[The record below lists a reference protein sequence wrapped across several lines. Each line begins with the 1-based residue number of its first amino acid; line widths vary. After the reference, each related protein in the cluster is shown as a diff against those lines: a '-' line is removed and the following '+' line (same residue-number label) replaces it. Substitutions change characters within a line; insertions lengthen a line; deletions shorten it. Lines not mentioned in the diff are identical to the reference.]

1 MRHRFPDVKLV
12 ATRDAISRRTT
23 LTARMAQNVRAG
35 ATTASA
41 ESSAAPRRAGLVLGS
56 LIAVA
61 AVANLGLAVANVALP
76 AIGREF
82 DASQTALNLV
92 AVGYSLG
99 LAASVLYFGA
109 VGDRYGRKL
118 LLIIGM
124 VVTVPADCLA
134 AWAPNIDVLFGARV
148 LGGVGAGMAYPTTL
162 ALITALWS
170 GPARTKS
177 IALWAAT
184 GGAIAA
190 LGPLCSGILLEHFW
204 WGSVFL
210 LTLPLAAIAL
220 AMAVL
225 LVPAHVNETT
235 DSVDHLGGVLSIALV
250 GALIL
255 GINFAAVPD
264 ETTLI
269 VGLFLV
275 AGAALIGFYIRQR
288 RAKNPLYDL
297 HAAARPTF
305 WVAACAGIIVFG
317 SLMGAMFIGQQFL
330 QNVLDYST
338 VEAGLA
344 ILPAAAFMV
353 VVAPR
358 SAKLVES
365 RGARFTLLFGYVF
378 VLLGFVTMLLLWK
391 ENISYW
397 KVALGYSFVGIGVGL
412 AGTPASHSL
421 TGSVP
426 VKRVGMASGT
436 ADLQRDL
443 GGAIMQSI
451 FGALLTAGYAAAA
464 GAAVAASGKH
474 VNNTVQTEL
483 TKSFS
488 SSADTAKRYPASV
501 QDNII
506 AAAKTSFLK
515 GDQWAYTAGIVA
527 VLLGAVLV
535 YFMFPSLNDE
545 NRLLASYEAEDA
557 AEPEATVAPETP
569 KKESLE
575 PVS

>member
-1 MRHRFPDVKLV
+1 V
-12 ATRDAISRRTT
+12 ATAVTDA
-23 LTARMAQNVRAG
+23 
-35 ATTASA
+35 
-41 ESSAAPRRAGLVLGS
+41 PKRAGLVLAS

-76 AIGREF
+76 SIGKEF

-124 VVTVPADCLA
+124 VVTVPAACLA
-134 AWAPNIDVLFGARV
+134 AWAPSIKVLFAARV
-148 LGGVGAGMAYPTTL
+148 LGGLAAGMAYPTTL

-170 GPARTKS
+170 GAARTRS

-184 GGAIAA
+184 GGAISA
-190 LGPLCSGILLEHFW
+190 LGPLCSGVLLEHFW

-210 LTLPLAAIAL
+210 LTVPLAVIAL
-220 AMAVL
+220 VMAL
-225 LVPAHVNETT
+225 KLVPSHVNEATEP
-235 DSVDHLGGVLSIALV
+235 VDHLGGVLSVVLV

-255 GINFAAVPD
+255 GINFAAVPNKGA
-264 ETTLI
+264 LI
-269 VGLFLV
+269 LGLFLV
-275 AGAALIGFYIRQR
+275 AAAALVAFFIRQR
-288 RAKNPLYDL
+288 RAPNPLYDL
-297 HAAARPTF
+297 DAAARPTF
-305 WVAACAGIIVFG
+305 WVAACAGLIVFG

-338 VEAGLA
+338 VEAGAA

-358 SAKLVES
+358 SAKLVE
-365 RGARFTLLFGYVF
+365 RNGARQTLLGGYVF
-378 VLLGFVTMLLLWK
+378 VLLGFLTMLLLWK
-391 ENISYW
+391 EDISYW

-464 GAAVAASGKH
+464 GAAVAASGKN
-474 VNNTVQTEL
+474 VNDTVQTEL
-483 TKSFS
+483 TKSFAS
-488 SSADTAKRYPASV
+488 AADTAQRYPPSV

-506 AAAKTSFLK
+506 AAAKTSFLQ
-515 GDQWAYTAGIVA
+515 GDQWAYTAGVVA
-527 VLLGAVLV
+527 VLLGAALV
-535 YFMFPSLNDE
+535 FFMFPKRDE
-545 NRLLASYEAEDA
+545 ERRLLAAYQAEDA
-557 AEPEATVAPETP
+557 APAREAPETLP
-569 KKESLE
+569 A
-575 PVS
+575 PVTATPDS

>member
-1 MRHRFPDVKLV
+1 VPGQQPQG
-12 ATRDAISRRTT
+12 DAP
-23 LTARMAQNVRAG
+23 Q
-35 ATTASA
+35 
-41 ESSAAPRRAGLVLGS
+41 RAGLVLGS

-76 AIGREF
+76 SIGQHF
-82 DASQTALNLV
+82 DASQTELNLV

-118 LLIIGM
+118 LLVLGM
-124 VVTVPADCLA
+124 VLTLPADCLA
-134 AWAPNIDVLFGARV
+134 AWAPSIDVLFLARV
-148 LGGVGAGMAYPTTL
+148 LGGLAAGMAYPTTL

-184 GGAIAA
+184 GGAISA
-190 LGPLCSGILLEHFW
+190 LGPLCAGILLEHYW

-210 LTLPLAAIAL
+210 LTLPLALIAL
-220 AMAVL
+220 AMAVK
-225 LVPAHVNETT
+225 LVPAHVNESTEP
-235 DSVDHLGGVLSIALV
+235 VDHLGGVLSIFLV

-255 GINFAAVPD
+255 GINFAAVPN

-269 VGLFLV
+269 LSLFIV
-275 AGAALIGFYIRQR
+275 AAAALGAFFIRQR
-288 RAKNPLYDL
+288 RAQNPLYDL
-297 HAAARPTF
+297 HVAARPTF
-305 WVAACAGIIVFG
+305 WVAAVAGIIVFG

-330 QNVLDYST
+330 QNVLGYST
-338 VEAGLA
+338 VDAGLA
-344 ILPAAAFMV
+344 ILPAAACMV

-358 SAKLVES
+358 SAKLVEV

-378 VLLGFVTMLLLWK
+378 VLLGFLTMLLLWK
-391 ENISYW
+391 ENIDYW
-397 KVALGYSFVGIGVGL
+397 KVALGYAFVGIGVGL

-426 VKRVGMASGT
+426 VRRVGMASGT

-464 GAAVAASGKH
+464 GAAVSAPGEN
-474 VNNTVQTEL
+474 VNNQIQTEL

-488 SSADTAKRYPASV
+488 SAADTAARYPTSI

-506 AAAKTSFLK
+506 AAAKTSFLQ
-515 GDQWAYTAGIVA
+515 GDQWAYTAGITA
-527 VLLGAVLV
+527 VLLGATLV
-535 YFMFPSLNDE
+535 FVFFPRAE
-545 NRLLASYEAEDA
+545 RERELLAGYQSQDA
-557 AEPEATVAPETP
+557 TTA
-569 KKESLE
+569 
-575 PVS
+575 

>member
-1 MRHRFPDVKLV
+1 V
-12 ATRDAISRRTT
+12 AE
-23 LTARMAQNVRAG
+23 TALG
-35 ATTASA
+35 D
-41 ESSAAPRRAGLVLGS
+41 RRAGGAGSASPKRGGLVLAS

-76 AIGREF
+76 SIGTEF

-124 VVTVPADCLA
+124 VVTIPADCLA
-134 AWAPNIDVLFGARV
+134 AWAPSIEVLFGARV
-148 LGGVGAGMAYPTTL
+148 LGGLAAGMAYPTTL

-170 GPARTKS
+170 GPARTRS
-177 IALWAAT
+177 IALWAAI
-184 GGAIAA
+184 GGAISA

-210 LTLPLAAIAL
+210 LTLPLAVIAL
-220 AMAVL
+220 AMAFV
-225 LVPAHVNETT
+225 LVPSHVNEATEP
-235 DSVDHLGGVLSIALV
+235 VDHIGGVFSVVLV

-255 GINFAAVPD
+255 GINFAAVPN

-269 VGLFLV
+269 VSLFLV
-275 AGAALIGFYIRQR
+275 TAAALIAFYIRQR
-288 RAKNPLYDL
+288 RAANPLYDL
-297 HAAARPTF
+297 DTAARPTF
-305 WVAACAGIIVFG
+305 WVAAVAGLVVFG

-344 ILPAAAFMV
+344 ILPAAFFMV
-353 VVAPR
+353 LVAPR
-358 SAKLVES
+358 SANLVE
-365 RGARFTLLFGYVF
+365 RNGARQTLLFGYVF
-378 VLLGFVTMLLLWK
+378 VLLGFLTMLLLWK
-391 ENISYW
+391 EDISYW
-397 KVALGYSFVGIGVGL
+397 KVGLGYAFVGIGVGL

-426 VKRVGMASGT
+426 IERVGMASGT

-464 GAAVAASGKH
+464 GAAVAASGEH
-474 VNNTVQTEL
+474 VNSSVQAEL
-483 TKSFS
+483 TKSFAS
-488 SSADTAKRYPASV
+488 AADTAQRYPASI

-506 AAAKTSFLK
+506 AAAKSAFLQ
-515 GDQWAYTAGIVA
+515 GDQWAYLAGIIA
-527 VLLGAVLV
+527 VLLGAALV
-535 YFMFPSLNDE
+535 FFMFPRKDE
-545 NRLLASYEAEDA
+545 ERRLLASYQADTGAGSESAEGVPA
-557 AEPEATVAPETP
+557 AAPTA
-569 KKESLE
+569 
-575 PVS
+575 

>member
-1 MRHRFPDVKLV
+1 
-12 ATRDAISRRTT
+12 
-23 LTARMAQNVRAG
+23 
-35 ATTASA
+35 
-41 ESSAAPRRAGLVLGS
+41 VLGS

-210 LTLPLAAIAL
+210 LTLPLAVIAL
-220 AMAVL
+220 VMAVL

-235 DSVDHLGGVLSIALV
+235 DPVDHLGGVLSIALV

-255 GINFAAVPD
+255 GINFAAVPN

-269 VGLFLV
+269 LGLFAVAAAALV
-275 AGAALIGFYIRQR
+275 AFFIRQR

-297 HAAARPTF
+297 HTAARPTF

-338 VEAGLA
+338 VDAGLA

-353 VVAPR
+353 LVAPR
-358 SAKLVES
+358 SAKLIEA
-365 RGARFTLLFGYVF
+365 RGARFTLLLGYVF
-378 VLLGFVTMLLLWK
+378 VLLGFLTMLVLWK

-464 GAAVAASGKH
+464 GAAVAASGKN
-474 VNNTVQTEL
+474 VNSNIEAEL

-488 SSADTAKRYPASV
+488 SAADTAQRYPTSV
-501 QDNII
+501 QDQIV

-527 VLLGAVLV
+527 VLLGAALV
-535 YFMFPSLNDE
+535 YFMFPRFEDE
-545 NRLLASYEAEDA
+545 KRLLATYEAEDA
-557 AEPEATVAPETP
+557 GEAVRPEARTG
-569 KKESLE
+569 KSLE
-575 PVS
+575 TAA

>member
-1 MRHRFPDVKLV
+1 MTEAVARSDGAADV
-12 ATRDAISRRTT
+12 
-23 LTARMAQNVRAG
+23 
-35 ATTASA
+35 
-41 ESSAAPRRAGLVLGS
+41 AAPAEASTAPARSGLVLGS

-134 AWAPNIDVLFGARV
+134 AWAPSIDVLFGARV

-210 LTLPLAAIAL
+210 LTLPLAVIAL
-220 AMAVL
+220 VMAVL

-235 DSVDHLGGVLSIALV
+235 DPVDHLGGVLSIVLV

-255 GINFAAVPD
+255 GINFAAVPN

-269 VGLFLV
+269 LGLFAVAAAALV
-275 AGAALIGFYIRQR
+275 AFVIRQR

-297 HAAARPTF
+297 HTAARPTF

-338 VEAGLA
+338 VDAGLA

-358 SAKLVES
+358 SAKLIEA
-365 RGARFTLLFGYVF
+365 RGARFTLLLGYVF
-378 VLLGFVTMLLLWK
+378 VLLGFLTMLILWK

-464 GAAVAASGKH
+464 GAAVAASGKN
-474 VNNTVQTEL
+474 VNSNVEAEL

-488 SSADTAKRYPASV
+488 SAADTAQRYPASV
-501 QDNII
+501 QDQIV

-527 VLLGAVLV
+527 VLLGALLV
-535 YFMFPSLNDE
+535 FFAFPRRDQE
-545 NRLLASYEAEDA
+545 QQLLAAYHDED
-557 AEPEATVAPETP
+557 VAQQERRVLTP
-569 KKESLE
+569 A
-575 PVS
+575 

>member
-1 MRHRFPDVKLV
+1 V
-12 ATRDAISRRTT
+12 ACVVSCA
-23 LTARMAQNVRAG
+23 MA
-35 ATTASA
+35 TPA
-41 ESSAAPRRAGLVLGS
+41 ESSRDEAPQRAGLVLGS

-76 AIGREF
+76 SIGQHF

-118 LLIIGM
+118 LLLLGM
-124 VVTVPADCLA
+124 VLTVPADCLA
-134 AWAPNIDVLFGARV
+134 AWAPSIDVLFLARV
-148 LGGVGAGMAYPTTL
+148 IGGLAAGMAYPTTL

-184 GGAIAA
+184 GGAISS
-190 LGPLCSGILLEHFW
+190 LGPLCAGILLEHYW

-210 LTLPLAAIAL
+210 ITLPLALIAL
-220 AMAVL
+220 VMAVR
-225 LVPAHVNETT
+225 LVPGHVNESTEP
-235 DSVDHLGGVLSIALV
+235 VDHMGGVLSIFLV

-255 GINFAAVPD
+255 GINFAAVPN

-269 VGLFLV
+269 VSLFIV
-275 AGAALIGFYIRQR
+275 AAAALGAFFIRQR
-288 RAKNPLYDL
+288 RAENPLYDL
-297 HAAARPTF
+297 HVAARPTF
-305 WVAACAGIIVFG
+305 WVAAVAGIIVFG

-330 QNVLDYST
+330 QNVLGYST
-338 VEAGLA
+338 VEAGTA
-344 ILPAAAFMV
+344 ILPAAACMV

-358 SAKLVES
+358 SAKLVEA

-378 VLLGFVTMLLLWK
+378 VLLGFLTMLLLWK
-391 ENISYW
+391 ENIGYG
-397 KVALGYSFVGIGVGL
+397 KVALGYAFVGIGVGL

-464 GAAVAASGKH
+464 GAAVAASGQH
-474 VNNTVQTEL
+474 INSQVQTEL

-488 SSADTAKRYPASV
+488 SAADTASRYPTSV

-506 AAAKTSFLK
+506 AAAKTSFLQ

-527 VLLGAVLV
+527 VLLGATLV
-535 YFMFPSLNDE
+535 FFFFPRVE
-545 NRLLASYEAEDA
+545 REKELLAGYEAEDA
-557 AEPEATVAPETP
+557 RVATGEAPGPAVTAT
-569 KKESLE
+569 
-575 PVS
+575 

>member
-1 MRHRFPDVKLV
+1 
-12 ATRDAISRRTT
+12 
-23 LTARMAQNVRAG
+23 
-35 ATTASA
+35 
-41 ESSAAPRRAGLVLGS
+41 
-56 LIAVA
+56 
-61 AVANLGLAVANVALP
+61 
-76 AIGREF
+76 
-82 DASQTALNLV
+82 
-92 AVGYSLG
+92 
-99 LAASVLYFGA
+99 
-109 VGDRYGRKL
+109 
-118 LLIIGM
+118 
-124 VVTVPADCLA
+124 
-134 AWAPNIDVLFGARV
+134 
-148 LGGVGAGMAYPTTL
+148 
-162 ALITALWS
+162 
-170 GPARTKS
+170 
-177 IALWAAT
+177 
-184 GGAIAA
+184 
-190 LGPLCSGILLEHFW
+190 
-204 WGSVFL
+204 
-210 LTLPLAAIAL
+210 
-220 AMAVL
+220 MAVL

-235 DSVDHLGGVLSIALV
+235 DPVDHLGGVLSIALV

-255 GINFAAVPD
+255 GINFAAVPN

-269 VGLFLV
+269 VGLFAVAAAALV
-275 AGAALIGFYIRQR
+275 AFFIRQR

-297 HAAARPTF
+297 HTAARPTF

-338 VEAGLA
+338 VDAGLA

-353 VVAPR
+353 LVAPR
-358 SAKLVES
+358 SAKLIDA
-365 RGARFTLLFGYVF
+365 RGARFTLLLGYVF
-378 VLLGFVTMLLLWK
+378 VLLGFLTMLVLWK

-464 GAAVAASGKH
+464 GAAVAASGKS
-474 VNNTVQTEL
+474 VNSAVQSEL

-488 SSADTAKRYPASV
+488 SAADTAQRYPTSV
-501 QDNII
+501 QDQII

-527 VLLGAVLV
+527 VLLGAALV
-535 YFMFPSLNDE
+535 YFMFPRFEDE
-545 NRLLASYEAEDA
+545 KRLLASYEAEDA
-557 AEPEATVAPETP
+557 GQAAAEPERRTG
-569 KKESLE
+569 KSLE
-575 PVS
+575 TAA

>member
-1 MRHRFPDVKLV
+1 LNR
-12 ATRDAISRRTT
+12 AISAHGGPSGTG
-23 LTARMAQNVRAG
+23 AAAAPKRAG
-35 ATTASA
+35 VVL
-41 ESSAAPRRAGLVLGS
+41 AA

-76 AIGREF
+76 SIGKEF

-118 LLIIGM
+118 LLILGM
-124 VVTVPADCLA
+124 VLTIPADCLA
-134 AWAPNIDVLFGARV
+134 AWAPSIDVLFSARV
-148 LGGVGAGMAYPTTL
+148 LGGLAAGMAYPTTL

-184 GGAIAA
+184 GGAISS

-210 LTLPLAAIAL
+210 LTLPLAVI
-220 AMAVL
+220 AMAMAFL
-225 LVPAHVNETT
+225 LVPAHVNEATEP
-235 DSVDHLGGVLSIALV
+235 VDHLGGVLSVALV

-255 GINFAAVPD
+255 GINFAAVPN
-264 ETTLI
+264 ETALI
-269 VGLFLV
+269 VGLFAV
-275 AGAALIGFYIRQR
+275 AAAALGAFYIRQR
-288 RAKNPLYDL
+288 RARNPLYDL
-297 HAAARPTF
+297 RTAARPTF
-305 WVAACAGIIVFG
+305 WVAACAGLIVFG

-338 VEAGLA
+338 VDAGLA

-358 SAKLVES
+358 SAKLVEA

-378 VLLGFVTMLLLWK
+378 VLLGFLTMLLLWK
-391 ENISYW
+391 EDISYW

-451 FGALLTAGYAAAA
+451 FGALLTAGYASAA
-464 GAAVAASGKH
+464 GALVSSSGQ
-474 VNNTVQTEL
+474 NITQSVQAEL
-483 TKSFS
+483 TKSFAS
-488 SSADTAKRYPASV
+488 AADTAQRYQPSV
-501 QDNII
+501 QDNIV
-506 AAAKTSFLK
+506 AGAKTAFLQ
-515 GDQWAYTAGIVA
+515 GDQWAYLAGIIA
-527 VLLGAVLV
+527 VFLGAALV
-535 YFMFPSLNDE
+535 FFMFPKRDE
-545 NRLLASYEAEDA
+545 ERRLLASYQAEDA
-557 AEPEATVAPETP
+557 AGASEPAHTETLEAA
-569 KKESLE
+569 
-575 PVS
+575 